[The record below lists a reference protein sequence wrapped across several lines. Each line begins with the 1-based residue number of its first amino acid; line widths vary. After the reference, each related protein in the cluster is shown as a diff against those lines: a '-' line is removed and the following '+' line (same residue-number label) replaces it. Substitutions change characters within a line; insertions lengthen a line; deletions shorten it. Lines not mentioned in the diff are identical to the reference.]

1 MEHQVKGGV
10 HLFSYPEYD
19 VHVRVDRI
27 NSSRNYI
34 NGHLAVRV
42 GERGVFNS
50 NVKLNDARDKELVV
64 RRCHERYQEITD
76 NVWDIIVEEVCLHVD
91 KHAYAGSPP
100 VVLADIEISGKDNY
114 LIYPLVLAGSQG
126 TMIFAHGGSLKSY
139 LAAYTAVVAA
149 TQKNLNVL
157 VLDWETYDEEW
168 AMRLHH
174 ICTGMGFESIPRNIT
189 YRSQASSL
197 ADSGDVVHELIAEC
211 QADLL
216 IVDSLMGALQ
226 GQLVE
231 SGPASIFFDTLR
243 SFDIPSLIVHHV
255 NAEGGAYGGVYLHNY
270 VRLKWN
276 LKATPYANGKT
287 LDLVAKAEKANSDS
301 RGQEIKWRV
310 EFNVA
315 TNRKYTPGDSVTFE
329 RIMQNSDESTSGS
342 PQEAIWQALEAGPEL
357 RDNLMIETG
366 LYEKEFNRYVMD
378 MLAKKRLVE
387 QPGEYLARNV
397 S

>member
-100 VVLADIEISGKDNY
+100 VILADIEISDKD
-114 LIYPLVLAGSQG
+114 
-126 TMIFAHGGSLKSY
+126 M
-139 LAAYTAVVAA
+139 
-149 TQKNLNVL
+149 
-157 VLDWETYDEEW
+157 DWETYDEEW

-211 QADLL
+211 QTDLL

-301 RGQEIKWRV
+301 RGQELKWRV

-329 RIMQNSDESTSGS
+329 RIMQNSGESTSGS
-342 PQEAIWQALEAGPEL
+342 PQEAIWRALEAGPEL

-366 LYEKEFNRYVMD
+366 LYEKEFNHYVMD